1 MSFSVTLAGKEH
13 LAAIGPIET
22 AAATLFS
29 EADLPAAIRYRVT
42 ATDVLHE
49 AQDDARIWV
58 ALADGGLPVGF
69 AMATL
74 VDNEAHLD
82 ELNVLPNYGRRGIGT
97 ELVNAVTCWARN
109 NGFSALTLITF
120 KHLPWN
126 AAFYEKLGFVRLTAA
141 ELDGELAGL
150 IAEEGKAGIDVNK
163 RLAMQLVLDRTV
175 TAS

>member
-29 EADLPAAIRYRVT
+29 EADLPADIRYRVT

-58 ALADGGLPVGF
+58 ALADGDLPVGF

-97 ELVNAVTCWARN
+97 ELVKAVTRWARDD
-109 NGFSALTLITF
+109 GFSVLTLITF

-126 AAFYEKLGFVRLTAA
+126 AAFYENLGFVRLTAA